1 MSAPEGTTPGGEPQG
16 VDLARAAL
24 AAARKKAKELEDSK
38 ALRSKAGRRAGA
50 QRRSGSRSDDRDPQA
65 LSATIGRLMSE
76 HGWETP
82 VAVGGV
88 VRNWAE
94 VVGERIAEHCVP
106 LGFADGVL
114 TVQADSP
121 AWAVELRH
129 LSGRAAREAER
140 IGAFRA
146 RRTRGQAHHGA
157 GTGQAAARP
166 ERLPL
171 NSDPGY
177 VWGYRTEGCELHR
190 RLSAANSASCPP
202 EPVEWNRDFAAP
214 AYPMGGLGPQPP
226 KKGSRV
232 RGKQRKP
239 AA

>member
-1 MSAPEGTTPGGEPQG
+1 MSAAGGSGAGGNNAGGEPQG

-24 AAARKKAKELEDSK
+24 AAARKKARELEESK

-88 VRNWAE
+88 VHNWAE

-106 LGFADGVL
+106 VGFVDGVL

-129 LSGRAAREAER
+129 LSVALLAKLNESVPSGPEGRAVKR
-140 IGAFRA
+140 IA
-146 RRTRGQAHHGA
+146 
-157 GTGQAAARP
+157 
-166 ERLPL
+166 
-171 NSDPGY
+171 
-177 VWGYRTEGCELHR
+177 V
-190 RLSAANSASCPP
+190 
-202 EPVEWNRDFAAP
+202 
-214 AYPMGGLGPQPP
+214 LGPA
-226 KKGSRV
+226 
-232 RGKQRKP
+232 KP
-239 AA
+239 RLGLNGFR

>member
-1 MSAPEGTTPGGEPQG
+1 MSAPEGAGPGADPGTEPQG

-24 AAARKKAKELEDSK
+24 AAARKKARELEESK

-65 LSATIGRLMSE
+65 LGATIGRLMSE

-88 VRNWAE
+88 VHNWAE

-129 LSGRAAREAER
+129 LSGPLLAKLNESVPSGPDGRAVK
-140 IGAFRA
+140 
-146 RRTRGQAHHGA
+146 
-157 GTGQAAARP
+157 
-166 ERLPL
+166 RLA
-171 NSDPGY
+171 
-177 VWGYRTEGCELHR
+177 V
-190 RLSAANSASCPP
+190 
-202 EPVEWNRDFAAP
+202 
-214 AYPMGGLGPQPP
+214 LGPA
-226 KKGSRV
+226 
-232 RGKQRKP
+232 KP
-239 AA
+239 RLGLNGFR